1 MLNPHTL
8 SPVPRRP
15 LPGFAYLSHV
25 TMDVSEDLLTRVL
38 AWALF
43 VTFFFKSLSSRHI
56 LKYFQTMCVE
66 FASKLS
72 NGGGRGGVFG

>member
-1 MLNPHTL
+1 
-8 SPVPRRP
+8 
-15 LPGFAYLSHV
+15 
-25 TMDVSEDLLTRVL
+25 MDVSEDSQTRVL

-43 VTFFFKSLSSRHI
+43 VTIFFKSLSSRHI
-56 LKYFQTMCVE
+56 LKYFQMMCVV